1 MKLKDGL
8 YVVDQLGIYAAF
20 VVHEGK
26 VTNCAPILR
35 SKLDYW
41 KTKAKWVPTDSSIP
55 PVTLEPAEKED

>member
-1 MKLKDGL
+1 MKDGL
-8 YVVDQLGIYAAF
+8 YVVEHGTIYAAF

-35 SKLDYW
+35 DKLNYW

-55 PVTLEPAEKED
+55 PVTLNQTEKEP